1 MQSMSTPEMNKLRET
16 LASVIQKH
24 TEASGEYDLLHSQWH
39 EAAAKGDDAKAD
51 KLEADMEKAARV
63 LQRLE
68 VQRDALVSQINDA
81 AEVARATHAAR
92 LKKNADAL
100 LEQSVE
106 KFCGLEPLAAALS
119 AAVDALTADFDKW
132 RESQFLAK
140 QAGATVEGFS
150 SLDNTDQVHRVVESL
165 GNSKARIAGLS
176 REFSRISVF

>member
-1 MQSMSTPEMNKLRET
+1 MNAPDTAKLNDA
-16 LASVIQKH
+16 LQAVLQQLD
-24 TEASGEYDLLHSQWH
+24 EATTAQALRKAEWTT
-39 EAAAKGDDAKAD
+39 AAAKGDDKTAD

-81 AEVARATHAAR
+81 AEVERATHAAR

-100 LEQSVE
+100 LAQSVE
-106 KFCGLEPLAAALS
+106 KFGGLEPLAAALA
-119 AAVDALTADFDKW
+119 AAVDALAVDHDKW

-140 QAGATVEGFS
+140 QAGATPEGFS

-165 GNSKARIAGLS
+165 GNSKARIAGLA
-176 REFSRISVF
+176 REFSRISVFQ

>member
-1 MQSMSTPEMNKLRET
+1 MNTPETAKLNDA
-16 LASVIQKH
+16 LQAVIQQLD
-24 TEASGEYDLLHSQWH
+24 EATTAQTLRKADWTT
-39 EAAAKGDDAKAD
+39 AAAKGDDKTAD

-81 AEVARATHAAR
+81 AEVERATHAAR

-100 LEQSVE
+100 LAQSVE

-119 AAVDALTADFDKW
+119 AAVDSLTADFDKW

-176 REFSRISVF
+176 REFSRISVFQ

>member
-1 MQSMSTPEMNKLRET
+1 MNAPDTAKLNDA
-16 LASVIQKH
+16 LQAVLQQLD
-24 TEASGEYDLLHSQWH
+24 EATTAQALRKAEWTT
-39 EAAAKGDDAKAD
+39 AAAKGDDKTAD
-51 KLEADMEKAARV
+51 KLEAEMEKAARV

-81 AEVARATHAAR
+81 AEVERATHAAR

-100 LEQSVE
+100 LAQSVE
-106 KFCGLEPLAAALS
+106 KFGGLEPLAAALS

-165 GNSKARIAGLS
+165 GNSKARIAGLA
-176 REFSRISVF
+176 REFSRISVFM